1 MSRKV
6 VTIAMAFFVACAAF
20 AQITV
25 TLEDVDTAMI
35 DPTRVDLSDASILF
49 HGPVEFYV
57 TGIRYEGLTYTAVL
71 EYDGGDTVRITVPEF
86 FYEGLPSSIDLSG
99 VTAELVADGIRLNNV
114 IIDHDR
120 YSGILAP
127 TAVPTQLAVHSLWM
141 DAPGAAPDAVVIDQL
156 EREIAVLRNELSESE
171 RMLREK
177 EREVARLADRPVA
190 RRPEETAPAWATA
203 NDRLTR
209 ERLSGFAAGTAASGS
224 WTTTARQ
231 TTQTDAGELYAKFVV
246 PGQHG
251 ANETLVTLEAR
262 ATGSGWR
269 GYGVHFLA
277 SGSTRPWLYGYGSSY
292 LVWVTRDPE
301 RYQTDATY
309 VQLYRSSSDVDMV
322 LVASQMVP
330 ESIGSNNR
338 VQVHADRTTNE
349 LTVTMNGRHLFSFT
363 DRGFLRSGTNVAL
376 RALGSITFTGL
387 RVSE

>member
-1 MSRKV
+1 MLKKAAV
-6 VTIAMAFFVACAAF
+6 FAIGLLVTLGAFGQV
-20 AQITV
+20 TV
-25 TLEDVDTAMI
+25 TLDDVDASMI
-35 DPTRVDLSDASILF
+35 DPARVDLSAASILF

-57 TGIRYEGLTYTAVL
+57 TGIRYEGMTFTAIL
-71 EYDGGDTVRITVPEF
+71 EYDGGETVRVRAPEF
-86 FYEGLPSSIDLSG
+86 FYDGLPAAIDLSR

-114 IIDHDR
+114 VIDNDR

-127 TAVPTQLAVHSLWM
+127 TAVATRLAVHSLWM
-141 DAPGAAPDAVVIDQL
+141 DAPGAASDSVVIDQL
-156 EREIAVLRNELSESE
+156 EREIGVLRDELSESE

-177 EREVARLADRPVA
+177 EREIARLADRPVV
-190 RRPEETAPAWATA
+190 RPPEDVGAAWATA

-209 ERLSGFAAGTAASGS
+209 VRLSGFAAGTAASGS
-224 WTTTARQ
+224 WTTTAAQ
-231 TTQTDAGELYAKFVV
+231 TAQTDADELYAKFVV

-277 SGSTRPWLYGYGSSY
+277 SGSTRPWLYGYGRSY

-322 LVASQMVP
+322 LVASKMVP

>member
-6 VTIAMAFFVACAAF
+6 VTIAMALLVACAAF
-20 AQITV
+20 GQITV

-35 DPTRVDLSDASILF
+35 DPARVDLSDASILF

-71 EYDGGDTVRITVPEF
+71 EYDGGDTVRVRVPEY
-86 FYEGLPSSIDLSG
+86 FYEGLPSSIDLSR
-99 VTAELVADGIRLNNV
+99 VTAELIEDGILLNNV
-114 IIDHDR
+114 VIDNDR
-120 YSGILAP
+120 FSGILAP
-127 TAVPTQLAVHSLWM
+127 TAVATQLAVHSLWM
-141 DAPGAAPDAVVIDQL
+141 DAAGVAPDAVVVDQL

-171 RMLREK
+171 RMVREK
-177 EREVARLADRPVA
+177 ELEIARLAGRAVVHTEPTDA
-190 RRPEETAPAWATA
+190 AWATA

-224 WTTTARQ
+224 WTTTAAQ
-231 TTQTDAGELYAKFVV
+231 TTQTDAAELYAKFVV
-246 PGQHG
+246 PGSHG

-277 SGSTRPWLYGYGSSY
+277 SGSTRPWLYGYGRSY

-322 LVASQMVP
+322 LVASKMVP

-349 LTVTMNGRHLFSFT
+349 LTVTMNGRHLFSFN